1 MSLFAGVIIAL
12 AFLGCSNGVE
22 NDNKLT
28 VKANDLTIDGVKIPD
43 SGLITI
49 PSGTVT
55 GGTSN
60 TINGYSGVFSVEG
73 RNLDIPAFEMGQYEV
88 TQRLYKAVMAG
99 DADAEP
105 SYCQD
110 KNTNYVYSD
119 ANADEKDLRP
129 VEGVTWF
136 DAVCFCNK
144 LSEKTG
150 KVPYYTISDI
160 NWSNSHITKA
170 TVEKNTANGAE
181 YGYRLPTEAEW
192 EYAARGA
199 AQNGTGWGNFFAGKA
214 SSSTNSVNKDLD
226 SVGWYWYNT
235 ANDGEKPDTN
245 NTPSSGQKGYGTH
258 RVGLKAP
265 VSDNCK
271 LYDMSGNVWEWCW
284 DWYNTIEATTPLSG
298 PADSS
303 DGNRVG
309 RGGSWNYYAY
319 GCSVARRDNG
329 LPAPA
334 TTISASAWFA
344 PLRTPQTDFMPYRS
358 CVSRPMG
365 NKIRRKIQTQQNNIK
380 QIFIAGCKRACFFF
394 EKMIK

>member
-28 VKANDLTIDGVKIPD
+28 VKANDLTIDGVKIPG

-73 RNLDIPAFEMGQYEV
+73 RNLDISAFEMGQYEV

-99 DADAEP
+99 DANADAEP

-110 KNTNYVYSD
+110 KDTNYVYSD
-119 ANADEKDLRP
+119 AKADEKDLRP

-136 DAVCFCNK
+136 DAVYFCNK

-303 DGNRVG
+303 NGLRVL
-309 RGGSWNYYAY
+309 RGGGWDSIAYY
-319 GCSVARRDNG
+319 CSVASRNYGSPDIPRQPSRLPRG
-329 LPAPA
+329 L
-334 TTISASAWFA
+334 
-344 PLRTPQTDFMPYRS
+344 LRSGHLKLILCHIGRALADLWAIKSEEKYKH
-358 CVSRPMG
+358 
-365 NKIRRKIQTQQNNIK
+365 NKITLNR
-380 QIFIAGCKRACFFF
+380 FL
-394 EKMIK
+394 

>member
-22 NDNKLT
+22 GNKF
-28 VKANDLTIDGVKIPD
+28 DLASIPYA
-43 SGLITI
+43 SFITI

-73 RNLDIPAFEMGQYEV
+73 RKLDIPAFEMGQYEV

-99 DADAEP
+99 DANADAEP
-105 SYCQD
+105 SYCQV

-136 DAVCFCNK
+136 DAVYFCNK

-226 SVGWYWYNT
+226 SVGWYLYNT
-235 ANDGEKPDTN
+235 ANDGETPDTN

-303 DGNRVG
+303 SGLRVA
-309 RGGSWNYYAY
+309 RGGSWYYDADD
-319 GCSVARRDNG
+319 CSVAYRRNFS
-329 LPAPA
+329 PASA
-334 TTISASAWFA
+334 SSISASAWFA

>member
-22 NDNKLT
+22 GNKF
-28 VKANDLTIDGVKIPD
+28 DLASIPYA
-43 SGLITI
+43 SFITI

-60 TINGYSGVFSVEG
+60 TINGYLGVFSVEG

-99 DADAEP
+99 DANADAEP

-136 DAVCFCNK
+136 DAVYFCNK

-160 NWSNSHITKA
+160 NWSNSHITTA

-235 ANDGEKPDTN
+235 ANDGETPDTK

-298 PADSS
+298 PAFLLSAS
-303 DGNRVG
+303 VFSVVAVG
-309 RGGSWNYYAY
+309 AT
-319 GCSVARRDNG
+319 
-329 LPAPA
+329 APTTVLLHTGTTTSRTSA
-334 TTISASAWFA
+334 TTFSASAWFA

>member
-1 MSLFAGVIIAL
+1 MKKMSLFAGVIIAL

-99 DADAEP
+99 DANADAEP

-136 DAVCFCNK
+136 DAVYFCNK

-150 KVPYYTISDI
+150 KVPYYTISYI

-303 DGNRVG
+303 YGNRVS
-309 RGGSWNYYAY
+309 RGGS
-319 GCSVARRDNG
+319 
-329 LPAPA
+329 
-334 TTISASAWFA
+334 
-344 PLRTPQTDFMPYRS
+344 
-358 CVSRPMG
+358 
-365 NKIRRKIQTQQNNIK
+365 
-380 QIFIAGCKRACFFF
+380 
-394 EKMIK
+394 

>member
-73 RNLDIPAFEMGQYEV
+73 RKLDIPAFEMGQYEV

-99 DADAEP
+99 DANADAEP
-105 SYCQD
+105 SCCQD

-136 DAVCFCNK
+136 DAVYFCNK

-235 ANDGEKPDTN
+235 ANDGETPDTN

-303 DGNRVG
+303 LGSRVY
-309 RGGSWNYYAY
+309 RGGGWNYDANY
-319 GCSVARRDNG
+319 CSVAYLSGSN
-329 LPAPA
+329 PALRSNNLGFRVVC
-334 TTISASAWFA
+334 SAQH
-344 PLRTPQTDFMPYRS
+344 TY
-358 CVSRPMG
+358 
-365 NKIRRKIQTQQNNIK
+365 NKWH
-380 QIFIAGCKRACFFF
+380 GCA
-394 EKMIK
+394 I